1 MGYSLILPILV
12 TLVGAYFLIRL
23 RAFFLIHP
31 IKTARA
37 VARALKDRE
46 ARRRLSLALAG
57 TLGVG
62 NIFGVAMGIIIGG
75 EGVVLW
81 IAVSSLFSAVIK
93 YAEALSVSLSDG
105 GFGMAAVIRRV
116 YPRHFRGASGLY
128 SALAVM
134 LAFVMGAGI
143 QSGSVASLASASCS
157 VPPHLTAL
165 AFSVAVLLVVL
176 GGAKKIKDATEK
188 IIPLTTLIYIILSFL
203 AIFANIEALPE
214 ALSRIFSSAL
224 SPTAVVGGTVSG
236 GFLLALS
243 EGYARGILSN
253 EAGAGTSAMAHSGS
267 GGVEAGLFGLCEVF
281 FDTPVLCTLTGLVI
295 VSAIPSPEGYTS
307 AMALVSD
314 AFTGTLGRAA
324 GYLVL
329 ICVLLF
335 AYSTVICWYYYGEGS
350 LSSLGLYK
358 FKWLYLFVFVAFI
371 FIGATADSLLLVS
384 ACDVI
389 LLLMTHLTLMALL
402 FSSKKITLASR
413 EAGIINKK
421 SRKAK

>member
-1 MGYSLILPILV
+1 
-12 TLVGAYFLIRL
+12 
-23 RAFFLIHP
+23 
-31 IKTARA
+31 
-37 VARALKDRE
+37 
-46 ARRRLSLALAG
+46 
-57 TLGVG
+57 
-62 NIFGVAMGIIIGG
+62 
-75 EGVVLW
+75 
-81 IAVSSLFSAVIK
+81 
-93 YAEALSVSLSDG
+93 
-105 GFGMAAVIRRV
+105 
-116 YPRHFRGASGLY
+116 
-128 SALAVM
+128 
-134 LAFVMGAGI
+134 MGAGI

-165 AFSVAVLLVVL
+165 AFSIAVLLVVL

-203 AIFANIEALPE
+203 AIFANIEALPD
-214 ALSRIFSSAL
+214 ALARIFSSAL
-224 SPTAVVGGTVSG
+224 SPTAVVGGAISG

-350 LSSLGLYK
+350 LCSLGLGK
-358 FKWLYLFVFVAFI
+358 FRWLYLFVFTAFI
-371 FIGATADSLLLVS
+371 FVGATADSLLLVS
-384 ACDVI
+384 ACDII

-402 FSSKKITLASR
+402 LSSQKITLASR
-413 EAGIINKK
+413 EAGIIKKK